1 MIVARATR
9 GYAAA
14 ACRSC
19 VLSAI
24 VVVVAVTTIVE
35 IRGGGWYQLVAVD
48 KSRIVCRVWPNRVEC
63 CRLLARDSGVMVRRR
78 LFSQDERRRRW
89 GFDGA
94 GGLDVVWRAILV
106 VFVVGVGGGGG
117 RLIDEMSF
125 WWWASANYWEASTA
139 VAVATKRT
147 RRRRTVFPTCFFFVR
162 GFRPINAGAESS
174 FPSQRISKWGRRRR
188 RSRFLIF
195 FFILLVAVI
204 M

>member
-24 VVVVAVTTIVE
+24 VVVVAVTIVE
-35 IRGGGWYQLVAVD
+35 IHGGGWYQLVAVD

-63 CRLLARDSGVMVRRR
+63 CRRRRLLARDSGVVVRRR
-78 LFSQDERRRRW
+78 LFSQDGRRRRW

-106 VFVVGVGGGGG
+106 VFVVGVGGGG
-117 RLIDEMSF
+117 RLIDEMRF
-125 WWWASANYWEASTA
+125 WWWASANYSESAAA

-147 RRRRTVFPTCFFFVR
+147 GRRRTVFPTCFFF
-162 GFRPINAGAESS
+162 RP
-174 FPSQRISKWGRRRR
+174 RISANKRGGRAEF
-188 RSRFLIF
+188 SEPKDFKVGTVAAAVAVFGF
-195 FFILLVAVI
+195 FFFSS
-204 M
+204 